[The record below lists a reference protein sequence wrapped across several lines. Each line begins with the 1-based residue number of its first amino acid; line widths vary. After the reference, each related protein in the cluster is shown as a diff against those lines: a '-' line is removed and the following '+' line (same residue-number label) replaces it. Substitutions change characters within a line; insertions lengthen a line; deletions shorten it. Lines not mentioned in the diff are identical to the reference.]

1 MIPGFSNE
9 FLLPQIPFLEKIVRP
24 LIVYIFLLVA
34 FRIFGKRQ
42 LGQMTPFDLIVLLTI
57 SNVVQN
63 AMIGGDNSLGGGLIG
78 ATTILVANFALAYL
92 TFRFPRFDRL
102 VEGEATI
109 LVENGRILPENLKK
123 ELLTEQ
129 DLRRAL
135 LKDQID
141 PDTDMPH
148 LKRVELDPDGQITII
163 RKSRITRAQDKP
175 G

>member
-9 FLLPQIPFLEKIVRP
+9 FLLPQIPILEKIVRP
-24 LIVYIFLLVA
+24 LIVYIFLLVV

-102 VEGEATI
+102 VEGEPTI
-109 LVENGRILPENLKK
+109 LVENGRVLPENLEK

-135 LKDQID
+135 LKNQID

-148 LKRVELDPDGQITII
+148 LKRVELDPDGQITIV
-163 RKSRITRAQDKP
+163 RKSRITRSQ
-175 G
+175 GERG